1 MNSKMTR
8 ELSTQDLSQQFSLDA
23 DGNIVINSSEFK
35 QFVESA
41 PQHVEADK
49 NKSTNWD

>member
-1 MNSKMTR
+1 MNREMTR
-8 ELSTQDLSQQFSLDA
+8 EYGTQDLSQQFAIDA

-35 QFVESA
+35 QFVDSA

-49 NKSTNWD
+49 SKNTNWD